1 MAASLTLRGVLAVF
15 LLGAC
20 AVPGLATAQ
29 KVNCEDGSVRH
40 PILPDGFIDGDY
52 ALIGR
57 HPGGSPAFEGQARI
71 KSDGCAVTVE
81 RRIGDATSVIRGGW
95 QRLDLPDGAYAL
107 EFRSDDGAALWS
119 CQVSV
124 DLDNYAR
131 LTCFRILTNAAGGA
145 PGLEAMFP
153 TATWPDSM
161 PGKTFE

>member
-1 MAASLTLRGVLAVF
+1 MFRGILTVF
-15 LLGAC
+15 LGVC
-20 AVPGLATAQ
+20 ALSGSATAQ

-57 HPGGSPAFEGQARI
+57 DPGESRAFEGRARI

-81 RRIGDATSVIRGGW
+81 RRIDDTISVIRGGW

-161 PGKTFE
+161 PGKAFE

>member
-1 MAASLTLRGVLAVF
+1 MAAAVTLRGVLTIF

-20 AVPGLATAQ
+20 ALPGSATAQ
-29 KVNCEDGSVRH
+29 NVKCKDGSVRH

-57 HPGGSPAFEGQARI
+57 DPGGSPAFEGRARI
-71 KSDGCAVTVE
+71 TSDGCAVTVE
-81 RRIGDATSVIRGGW
+81 RQIGETISVIRGGW

-107 EFRSDDGAALWS
+107 EFRSDDGAAFWS

-131 LTCFRILTNAAGGA
+131 LTCFRILTDAAGGA